1 MFKDILFYFVILVFF
16 FFSIFCLIRYFIV
29 ILNINFNKIYL
40 TKKFSI
46 IKLVDENEIDVS
58 AIIEL
63 ITKLNAIEKEYDSK
77 LESYNKNLQDLND
90 INITYTTL
98 LNANTVLKNE
108 IDELTKKLETAQG
121 IVDSNDAIIKAEAS
135 LLLYQSLLFENY
147 MFINLSE
154 KIYENE
160 YMSSVKDY
168 QNLLMNSYISHL
180 LLDDINKTNDY
191 EQHVKNYQQ
200 LLYKTY
206 VERLLM
212 REIKLHMIIQT

>member
-1 MFKDILFYFVILVFF
+1 MFF